1 LEGAGCGRAAGYADV
16 LHAER
21 ATHGSSEELLQ
32 LDSMKTVMEKVFS
45 AHNGEWFQT

>member
-1 LEGAGCGRAAGYADV
+1 MGGLLGMLMSCTQKGR
-16 LHAER
+16 L
-21 ATHGSSEELLQ
+21 TGSSEELLQ